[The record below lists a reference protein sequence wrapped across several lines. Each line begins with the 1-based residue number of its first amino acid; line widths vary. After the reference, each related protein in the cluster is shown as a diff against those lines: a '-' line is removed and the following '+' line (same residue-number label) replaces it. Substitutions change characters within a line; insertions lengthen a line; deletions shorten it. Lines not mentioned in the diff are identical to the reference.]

1 MKFNELTLGD
11 KDVIIKLYESNR
23 PRKEVQ
29 EMLSDHFDVSERT
42 IRRWAN
48 DLEVGVMAKN
58 VVNPQKIMIYDIET
72 SRAEFSAFWT
82 GKQYLGWQ
90 QMSKEPEIISI
101 SWKWL
106 GDDTVHHLHWDLET
120 CSDEQLMRDFVV
132 EYNKADMV
140 VGYNNN
146 RFDNRWINARA
157 MKYGLPINVFVKSF
171 DLMKNLKRLIRVPS
185 YAMAYIAEFF
195 GCTLKLKHAGIVMW
209 EKLEKGT
216 MEEKR
221 QYIAEMLEYNIGDII
236 TTEEIFLK
244 TRKYMGAVVNFA
256 ALEGGE
262 KWQCPHTGSEDV
274 KLDRVTS
281 TKAGTLQYIMI
292 GAEGQYK
299 ISQRDYNKFLEYKIS
314 NFNAAE

>member
-1 MKFNELTLGD
+1 MKFSELTLD
-11 KDVIIKLYESNR
+11 DFDVIKKMYASDT

-29 EMLSDHFDVSERT
+29 ETLSDHFDVSERT
-42 IRRWAN
+42 IRKWAN
-48 DLEVGVMAKN
+48 DLDVGVMSKN
-58 VVNPQKIMIYDIET
+58 VTNPQKIMVYDIET

-82 GKQYLGWQ
+82 GKQYLGWR
-90 QMSKEPEIISI
+90 QMTKEPAIISV

-106 GDDTVHHLHWDLET
+106 GNDKVHHLHWDLKT
-120 CSDEQLMRDFVV
+120 CSDEQLMKEFVV

-171 DLMKNLKRLIRVPS
+171 DLMKNLKRLMRVPS
-185 YAMAYIAEFF
+185 YAMAYMAEFF
-195 GCTLKLKHAGIVMW
+195 GCTLKLNHSGIGMW
-209 EKLEKGT
+209 DRLERGT
-216 MEEKR
+216 MDEKKEA
-221 QYIAEMLEYNIGDII
+221 IAEMLEYNIGDII

-244 TRKYMGAVVNFA
+244 TRKYMGAEVNFA
-256 ALEGGE
+256 TLRGGN
-262 KWQCPHTGSEDV
+262 KWQCPHTGSEEV
-274 KLDRVTS
+274 QLDRVTS

-299 ISQRDYNKFLEYKIS
+299 ISQRDYNKFLEFKID
-314 NFNAAE
+314 NFNES